1 MYKILSSLLK
11 YVLWLAAVLLLLTYT
26 EDYTLLEKCGMI
38 CAAVIL
44 IDAVFLI
51 VEVIRNAV
59 RSTKR
64 AGARMKQRANKRRI
78 ARAEKHAAE
87 NPFLLVHRFTLSG
100 WLAWIRSTNIPET
113 RRLSIAGGVA
123 KRGARCYIPCVCHP
137 GGRSC

>member
-78 ARAEKHAAE
+78 ARAEK
-87 NPFLLVHRFTLSG
+87 
-100 WLAWIRSTNIPET
+100 
-113 RRLSIAGGVA
+113 
-123 KRGARCYIPCVCHP
+123 RGARKAA
-137 GGRSC
+137 RSSRRADTSSPRSVFEVIKGMLPPKSEEE